1 MCIWGRQDPSGGC
14 LHNDKRYDMKAT
26 TTSPEVNKKKK
37 RKEWALVLSRG
48 KQVRLKAESILPKRK
63 HVEVS

>member
-1 MCIWGRQDPSGGC
+1 
-14 LHNDKRYDMKAT
+14 MKAT
-26 TTSPEVNKKKK
+26 TTSPEANKKKK